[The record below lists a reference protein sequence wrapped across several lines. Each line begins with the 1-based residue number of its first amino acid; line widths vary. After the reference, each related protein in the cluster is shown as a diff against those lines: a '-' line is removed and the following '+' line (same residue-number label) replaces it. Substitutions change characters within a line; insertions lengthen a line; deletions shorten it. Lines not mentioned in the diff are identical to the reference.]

1 MLPSISFL
9 SPIILGYLI
18 HGVSGQI
25 TITNDS
31 SGSKNCPG
39 VLENGGNDDGYCCVG
54 GELDLSTCEGW
65 PICTGSSWEPKT
77 VSCATMIP
85 VTAKDYDARIE
96 SASSKYLQD
105 TEATTTADSVPS
117 ATTISDSNDGGDDRS
132 GATSSATSTAGSST
146 TADSTEAVSTAGTSS
161 GASPTETDNASSIKM
176 TNLAGGLVGTVL
188 AIWMA
193 I

>member
-1 MLPSISFL
+1 MPSPISFL
-9 SPIILGYLI
+9 FSLFLGHLI
-18 HGVSGQI
+18 KGISGQI
-25 TITNDS
+25 TISNDS
-31 SGSKNCPG
+31 NGSKNCPG
-39 VLENGGNDDGYCCVG
+39 VLNVGGNDDGYCCIG

-65 PICTGSSWEPKT
+65 PICTGSSWKPKT
-77 VSCATMIP
+77 VSCATTIP
-85 VTAKDYDARIE
+85 ITAKDYDARIE

-117 ATTISDSNDGGDDRS
+117 ATTISDSQDGGDDTS
-132 GATSSATSTAGSST
+132 EATSSATSTAGPSA
-146 TADSTEAVSTAGTSS
+146 TADSTENTSTAGISS

-176 TNLAGGLVGTVL
+176 ANLVGGLVGTVL